1 MMKYNFDEIVNRKN
15 TNSVKYDKLDQYFG
29 KEDLL
34 PFWVADT
41 DFNVPDCISDAIIK
55 RAEHAIY
62 GYSFRGDEC
71 NESVK
76 NWLKNRHDWAVE
88 DEWVSSSPGV
98 VTGLSLLLMSLTEKG
113 DRIAVQPPVYHP
125 FFHVVNDM
133 ERTLVHNPLIRTENS
148 YEMDFEHL
156 EMLAKEGLKAI
167 IISNPH
173 NPVGRVWTKQEL
185 NQLGDLACKYD
196 FLILSDEIHQ
206 DLIYKKYKH
215 TILASLS
222 EEFAQ
227 RTITCIAPSKT
238 FNVAGLASSV
248 IIIPN
253 QKLKEKYEQLLN
265 AMHLHSGNLFGH
277 IAMQAGYEHGAEWL
291 EQLMDYLQGNVDLVR
306 DFLEKNIPEI
316 KLVEPEATYLL
327 WLDCRELGISSEKLN
342 QILINEAGLALNKG
356 TTFGKEGN
364 GYMRL
369 NIGCPKSMLT
379 EGLNILKHT
388 VNQIKKN

>member
-1 MMKYNFDEIVNRKN
+1 MKYNFDKIIDRKN
-15 TNSVKYDKLDQYFG
+15 TNSVKYDKLEHYFG

-41 DFNVPDCISDAIIK
+41 DFNVPDCISNAIIK

-62 GYSFRGDEC
+62 GYSFRGKDC
-71 NESVK
+71 ILSVQ
-76 NWLKNRHDWAVE
+76 NWLKNRHDWEVKE
-88 DEWVSSSPGV
+88 EWISSSPGV
-98 VTGLSLLLMSLTEKG
+98 VTALSLLLMSLTEKG
-113 DRIAVQPPVYHP
+113 DKIAVQPPVYHP
-125 FFHVVNDM
+125 FFHVINDT
-133 ERTLVHNPLIRTENS
+133 ERSLVHNPLIRTENS

-156 EMLAKEGLKAI
+156 EQLAKDGLKAI

-173 NPVGRVWTKQEL
+173 NPVGRVWTKDEL
-185 NQLGDLACKYD
+185 LQLGEIAKKYD
-196 FLILSDEIHQ
+196 FLIISDEIHQ
-206 DLIYKKYKH
+206 DLIYKNHKH
-215 TILASLS
+215 ISLASLS
-222 EEFAQ
+222 DDLAQ

-253 QKLKEKYEQLLN
+253 QELKKTYEKLLC
-265 AMHLHSGNLFGH
+265 AMHLDAGNLFGH
-277 IAMQAGYEHGAEWL
+277 VAMQAGYEHGAEWL
-291 EQLMDYLQGNVDLVR
+291 NQLMEYLQCNVDYVR
-306 DFLEKNIPEI
+306 EFLKKNIPEI
-316 KLVEPEATYLL
+316 KLVNPEATYLL
-327 WLDCRELGISSEKLN
+327 WLDCRDLNISSEKLN

-379 EGLNILKHT
+379 KGLIILQQT
-388 VNQIKKN
+388 VNQLKKL